1 MDKKAFYKITY
12 GLYIVTTSTGGK
24 DSGCVVNTL
33 AQVTSEPA
41 RVSVAI
47 NKDNYTSQQIQ
58 KSGSFAAVVLA
69 QDADIRLIGTFGFRS
84 SRDTDKFAGLE
95 TQRDQNGNPY
105 VTQNIAARFACRL
118 IDTLDVGTHLL
129 MIGDVEDAEVLSDT
143 EPMAY
148 SYYHKVK
155 KGTTPKNAPS
165 YQKPAAE

>member
-12 GLYIVTTSTGGK
+12 GLYIVTTSVDGK

-33 AQVTSEPA
+33 AQVTSDPA

-47 NKDNYTSQQIQ
+47 NKDNHTSQQIQ
-58 KSGSFAAVVLA
+58 KAGTFAAMVLA
-69 QDADIRLIGTFGFRS
+69 QDVDIRLIGTFGFRS
-84 SRDTDKFAGLE
+84 SRDTDKFAGLDV
-95 TQRDQNGNPY
+95 QRDENGSPY
-105 VTQNIAARFACRL
+105 VTQGAVARFRCRL
-118 IDTLDVGTHLL
+118 VDTLDVGTHLL

-143 EPMAY
+143 EPMTY